1 MRKRF
6 KLSVLVVIL
15 FVLANGV
22 TGCKDDAQEYGSV
35 EKCDCGQQYI
45 KKVEGVGT
53 VSFNNTVGKWQITV
67 AVEGSYDSA
76 SMYLVS
82 GEKKLDDYANQK
94 VSFSGKAYSLSNEED
109 LTLPAGTDCY
119 CITLSTIE
127 LSK

>member
-15 FVLANGV
+15 LVLANGV
-22 TGCKDDAQEYGSV
+22 TGCKDDAQEYESV
-35 EKCDCGQQYI
+35 EKCDCGQQ
-45 KKVEGVGT
+45 
-53 VSFNNTVGKWQITV
+53 FNSTVGKWQITV

-109 LTLPAGTDCY
+109 LTLPAGTYCY

>member
-6 KLSVLVVIL
+6 KQSLLVVIL
-15 FVLANGV
+15 LALANGV
-22 TGCKDDAQEYGSV
+22 TGCKDDAQEYESV

-45 KKVEGVGT
+45 KT
-53 VSFNNTVGKWQITV
+53 VSFNSTVGKWQITV

-94 VSFSGKAYSLSNEED
+94 VSFSGKAYSLSNEEV

-119 CITLSTIE
+119 CITLSTIK